1 MRNVDEVI
9 RGLMQERAESIT
21 RAPPLPETLIRS
33 RGRHRWVRRRA
44 VVLAVAAV
52 SALGAGVALSQMLEN
67 PEPPTITPTSER
79 FVVTSGDSAEG
90 PWQLTAYRAELEGQ
104 WRTDGGYE
112 YGVRTGWCLDLD
124 APRVD
129 EGARPPTQYANIC
142 SLTDDMTG
150 PIEPIGATVR
160 IPDFRGGDAFAFGE
174 VSTDVVTL
182 EMERDGG
189 LQVEATI
196 VQAPDSLDL
205 AVDYFFA
212 FVPGHGKV
220 DVVARDETGAVLEEQ
235 RL

>member
-1 MRNVDEVI
+1 MSNVDEAI

-21 RAPPLPETLIRS
+21 SAPPLPETLIRS
-33 RGRHRWVRRRA
+33 RGRRRRVRRRA

-52 SALGAGVALSQMLEN
+52 LALGAGVALSQMLEN

-79 FVVTSGDSAEG
+79 FVVASGDSAEG

-112 YGVRTGWCLDLD
+112 YGVRPGWCLDLD
-124 APRVD
+124 GPAVD

-142 SLTDDMTG
+142 SLTEDMTG

-160 IPDFRGGDAFAFGE
+160 IPDFRAGDAFAFGE
-174 VSTDVVTL
+174 VSPDVVTL
-182 EMERDGG
+182 EMGREGG

-196 VQAPDSLDL
+196 VRAPASLSL
-205 AVDYFFA
+205 PVDYFFA
-212 FVPGHGKV
+212 FVPGRGNV
-220 DVVARDETGAVLEEQ
+220 DILARDETGRVLEEQ